1 VTTDDHA
8 AGPPDHRFRAC
19 PSGAGLPRL
28 VPQRGNPPGKADV
41 RLFSICA
48 ALAAAVSLVLA
59 PGTAAAQAARPAG
72 CPDVTDAMTAW
83 RTGALRGAN
92 IWEGRLAPT
101 ANQFRDREVGVPISA
116 ADLAAL
122 RSIGANYVQ
131 LSVAGLF
138 TEQAPYVLDPEVE
151 RLVDDVVALA
161 RGAGL
166 HVAIAF
172 RSGPGRNEQALAR
185 NTDLGTYGPILESI
199 WSDPAA
205 QDGWMAMLT
214 HAAQRYGADPT
225 VIGIS
230 PMMEPNATSRYPT
243 LTPAQFSAAVR
254 GTIQDVNVFQAR
266 ARTAIRA
273 VSDVPILVEGEGYG
287 AVSYLPWL
295 TPTGDDRSVYT
306 AHFYEPYGYTHQ
318 GAAGALPYP
327 GPLPVQGRTE
337 PVDAG
342 WVADALAP
350 VGEYGRRHGV
360 PVAVTEFGVQR
371 YLPGAATYLTD
382 VLAALDRLGVSRA
395 VWEWVP
401 EARRSMWND
410 FDVLGGP
417 NPYQRAVVPNALQSA
432 LAADYAR
439 SCTAR
444 GDDPAAAAP
453 PTTTGPAGG
462 DTTGIVL
469 WLAGGAGALVVLLAL
484 LRTGRADG
492 RRRRDRGELTTSGA
506 GGR

>member
-1 VTTDDHA
+1 
-8 AGPPDHRFRAC
+8 
-19 PSGAGLPRL
+19 
-28 VPQRGNPPGKADV
+28 V
-41 RLFSICA
+41 RLFTICA
-48 ALAAAVSLVLA
+48 ALAVVATLVLA
-59 PGTAAAQAARPAG
+59 DSTSASASPAG
-72 CPDVTDAMTAW
+72 AAPPAPSRRSTAVAQGSGCPEVTDAMTAW
-83 RTGALRGAN
+83 RTGTLRGAN

-101 ANQFRDREVGVPISA
+101 ANQFRDRDVGVPVTP

-138 TEQAPYVLDPEVE
+138 TEQAPYAVDPEVE
-151 RLVDDVVALA
+151 RLVDDFLGLA

-185 NTDLGTYGPILESI
+185 NTDIGTYGPIVESI

-205 QDGWMAMLT
+205 QDGWMAMLGY
-214 HAAQRYGADPT
+214 AAQRYGSDPT

-243 LTPAQFSAAVR
+243 LGPEQFFSAVH

-266 ARTAIRA
+266 ARAAIRA
-273 VSDVPILVEGEGYG
+273 VSDVPILVEGDGYG
-287 AVSYLPWL
+287 AASYLPWL
-295 TPTGDDRSVYT
+295 TPTGDDRSVYS
-306 AHFYEPYGYTHQ
+306 AHFYEPFGYTHQ
-318 GAAGALPYP
+318 GSSAALPYP
-327 GPLPVQGRTE
+327 GPLPVEGRTE
-337 PVDAG
+337 RVDAA
-342 WVADALAP
+342 WIADALAP

-360 PVAVTEFGVQR
+360 PMAITEFGVQR
-371 YLPGAATYLTD
+371 YLPGAAAYLTD
-382 VLAALDRLGVSRA
+382 TLAAIDRLGVSRA

-401 EARRSMWND
+401 AARRSMWND

-439 SCTAR
+439 SCTAP
-444 GDDPAAAAP
+444 GDAPAAAAP
-453 PTTTGPAGG
+453 PASATGGG
-462 DTTGIVL
+462 GADPTSVL
-469 WLAGGAGALVVLLAL
+469 LWVTGGAGSVIVLLAL
-484 LRTGRADG
+484 LRAGRGDS
-492 RRRRDRGELTTSGA
+492 RRRHDRGELTTSGA
-506 GGR
+506 GTR

>member
-1 VTTDDHA
+1 
-8 AGPPDHRFRAC
+8 
-19 PSGAGLPRL
+19 
-28 VPQRGNPPGKADV
+28 V
-41 RLFSICA
+41 RLFTICA
-48 ALAAAVSLVLA
+48 ALAVVASLVLT
-59 PGTAAAQAARPAG
+59 PGTAAAQGSG

-83 RTGALRGAN
+83 RTGTLRGAN

-101 ANQFRDREVGVPISA
+101 ANQFRDRDVGVPVTP

-151 RLVDDVVALA
+151 RLVDEFLALA

-185 NTDLGTYGPILESI
+185 NTDAGSYGPVLESI
-199 WSDPAA
+199 WSDQRA

-214 HAAQRYGADPT
+214 HAAQRYGSDPT

-243 LTPAQFSAAVR
+243 LTPAQFFSAVH
-254 GTIQDVNVFQAR
+254 GTTQDVNVFQAR

-273 VSDVPILVEGEGYG
+273 VSDVPILVEGDGYG
-287 AVSYLPWL
+287 SVSYLPWL

-306 AHFYEPYGYTHQ
+306 AHFYEPFEYTHQ
-318 GAAGALPYP
+318 GSASGLPYP
-327 GPLPVQGRTE
+327 GPLPVQGRTAQ
-337 PVDAG
+337 VDAA
-342 WVADALAP
+342 WIADALSP
-350 VGEYGRRHGV
+350 VSDYGRRHGV
-360 PVAVTEFGVQR
+360 PVAITEFGVQR
-371 YLPGAATYLTD
+371 YLPGAAAWLTD
-382 VLAALDRLGVSRA
+382 TLAAIDRLGVSRA

-439 SCTAR
+439 SCTSPA
-444 GDDPAAAAP
+444 GDPAATAPAAP
-453 PTTTGPAGG
+453 TGSGGG
-462 DTTGIVL
+462 DPTSVLLWVTGA
-469 WLAGGAGALVVLLAL
+469 AGTLIVLLAL
-484 LRTGRADG
+484 LRTGRAD
-492 RRRRDRGELTTSGA
+492 RRRRHDRGELTTSGA
-506 GGR
+506 AGR